1 MFTFLRHARS
11 AILERPK
18 LRVQL
23 KIFNGIITP
32 NLRFIKTRF
41 MTDHYDGRHSPRL
54 MAHAGQERSYDS
66 PSKGKYACLTPQV
79 DSKRRRDEKEE
90 DKQSDRMMVDKPNE
104 GTFSSYPAIKE
115 ETISKLKA
123 KGITSLFPI
132 QSGTFQIIYDRHDLI
147 ARDLT
152 GSGKTL
158 AFALPLVEKFR
169 DRGYFK
175 RRNGDLLAIM
185 LAPTRELAL

>member
-1 MFTFLRHARS
+1 
-11 AILERPK
+11 
-18 LRVQL
+18 
-23 KIFNGIITP
+23 
-32 NLRFIKTRF
+32 
-41 MTDHYDGRHSPRL
+41 
-54 MAHAGQERSYDS
+54 
-66 PSKGKYACLTPQV
+66 
-79 DSKRRRDEKEE
+79 
-90 DKQSDRMMVDKPNE
+90 MVDKPNE
-104 GTFSSYPAIKE
+104 GSFSSYPAIKE

-123 KGITSLFPI
+123 KGINSLFPI
-132 QSGTFQIIYDRHDLI
+132 QSETFQIIYDRHDLI